1 MRKETGSRRIRTRRY
16 IARHWLLLLRPLL
29 RFSLTRDAYVLRGIG
44 NFAGPV
50 LRPDRR
56 RRLRR
61 QVYEGAERRG
71 PQIA

>member
-1 MRKETGSRRIRTRRY
+1 MRKEVRSRRY

-29 RFSLTRDAYVLRGIG
+29 RFSLTRDAFVLRAIG

-50 LRPDRR
+50 IRPDRR

-61 QVYEGAERRG
+61 QAYDGVERRST
-71 PQIA
+71 QVA

>member
-61 QVYEGAERRG
+61 RGYEGAERRG
-71 PQIA
+71 AQVA

>member
-1 MRKETGSRRIRTRRY
+1 MGKEPGSRRIRPRRY
-16 IARHWLLLLRPLL
+16 VARYWLLPLRPLL

-56 RRLRR
+56 RRLPRR
-61 QVYEGAERRG
+61 SYEGAERRG
-71 PQIA
+71 TQVA